1 MHVLHMFQRRRKRKK
16 QEQVMQNESGEGVK
30 LSLIG
35 LSARL

>member
-1 MHVLHMFQRRRKRKK
+1 MHVLRMFQRRRKRKK

-30 LSLIG
+30 LSSIS